1 MPVRGERP
9 WLTLVLAW
17 ISLSLVYSVA
27 LMGYAGSR
35 FVPSLIWSTV
45 TITIASLLG
54 VVVWWLTG
62 RVPWPERL
70 QPSFFLLH
78 LGAASV
84 YAVVWILLDVTIT
97 AAMKG
102 RDPLAA
108 FRSAPIFGLDWTLGA
123 LLYGLF
129 VGLCYN
135 VRVYRRYRA
144 QQEAV
149 VQAQSLAASAQ
160 LNALRAQL
168 NPHFLFNALH
178 SLAPLVRHDQNAAE
192 EAIDRLG
199 ELLRYALDEQMSGDV
214 TLADEW
220 NFVRNYLALEKLRLG
235 SRLRVHPD
243 VHPDLLDCALPSF
256 TLQPIVENAIRHGI
270 APRPRGGTITIAA
283 RVQGGRLCIEV
294 RDDGPGATAERV
306 AKATG
311 LGLRALRQRLEVRYG
326 GAAALEVATAPGE
339 GFTVRLLLPME
350 DNSRFTL
357 SALADVE
364 AGR

>member
-1 MPVRGERP
+1 LAVRNERP
-9 WLTLVLAW
+9 WLTLALGW

-35 FVPSLIWSTV
+35 FVPSLIWSAV

-54 VVVWWLTG
+54 VAVWWLTG

-70 QPSFFLLH
+70 KPGFFLFH
-78 LGAASV
+78 LSAACV

-102 RDPLAA
+102 RDPLVAVRGA
-108 FRSAPIFGLDWTLGA
+108 SFFGLDWTLGA

-135 VRVYRRYRA
+135 VRVYRRYRTE
-144 QQEAV
+144 QEALV
-149 VQAQSLAASAQ
+149 RARSLAASAQ
-160 LNALRAQL
+160 LDALRAQL

-214 TLADEW
+214 TLADEL

-235 SRLRVHPD
+235 GRLQVHSD

-270 APRPRGGTITIAA
+270 APRPRGGTITISA
-283 RVQGGRLCIEV
+283 RVQGGRLCLEV
-294 RDDGPGATAERV
+294 NDDGSGATSERV
-306 AKATG
+306 AKAAG

-326 GAAALEVATAPGE
+326 GAAALEVVTSPGE
-339 GFTVRLLLPME
+339 GFMVRLRLPLE
-350 DNSRFTL
+350 DDSRFTF